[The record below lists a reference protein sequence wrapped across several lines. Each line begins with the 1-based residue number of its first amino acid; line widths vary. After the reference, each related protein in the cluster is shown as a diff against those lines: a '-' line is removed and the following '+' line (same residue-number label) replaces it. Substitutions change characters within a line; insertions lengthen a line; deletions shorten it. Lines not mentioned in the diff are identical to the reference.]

1 MPGRTEETRPGY
13 AEIRA
18 ASALHPHSGAWAF
31 FMREILGLPLET
43 TPAVFQVIGL
53 ERWMA
58 APDPLEAVRSDA
70 LEAHRRA
77 WAKPTRAH

>member
-1 MPGRTEETRPGY
+1 
-13 AEIRA
+13 
-18 ASALHPHSGAWAF
+18 
-31 FMREILGLPLET
+31 MREILGLPLET